1 MNIILKWDNN
11 RITIEQFAN
20 MCKSYS
26 GLLPQHEI
34 VYHLIDMVATMAFDT
49 DINDYVEKDIAI
61 KTLAKFSYYDFSFL
75 ANELKKQQE
84 ENGLLLMAKNLFG
97 DNVEFVKNRE
107 KNDSTNK

>member
-20 MCKSYS
+20 MCKSYAK
-26 GLLPQHEI
+26 LMQQHEI
-34 VYHLIDMVATMAFDT
+34 VCHLIDMVATMAFDT
-49 DINDYVEKDIAI
+49 DTNDYVEKDIAI
-61 KTLAKFSYYDFSFL
+61 KVLAKFSYYDFSFL
-75 ANELKKQQE
+75 SNELRKQQE

-97 DNVEFVKNRE
+97 KNAEFVKNQE